1 MRPDEYIGAITRQ
14 TSVLLNSANWNW
26 WAQNAARTAGV
37 SLARSA
43 LPVFCACHS
52 YPSPDAGAPVRETL
66 RLSAAGISRIP
77 DDDAADNTRPPPG
90 LAAVPGLRTTWSCRC
105 VCNRG
110 SGFRSVPSS
119 SEARVG
125 YDPELEFGS
134 FHPRTIRSPA
144 PVDSDTDRPHQLV
157 SPEMRIVRELKGFHP
172 MRFQIMAA
180 PDVVHRRLAHSQA
193 LGQQAAT
200 PLSLPLGF

>member
-77 DDDAADNTRPPPG
+77 DDHAADHTRPPPG
-90 LAAVPGLRTTWSCRC
+90 RAAVPGPRTTWSCRC
-105 VCNRG
+105 VWNRG
-110 SGFRSVPSS
+110 SGFRRVPAS

-125 YDPELEFGS
+125 YDPELAFGS

-144 PVDSDTDRPHQLV
+144 PVDSDTDRPHPLV
-157 SPEMRIVRELKGFHP
+157 SPENEDRARAYRLS
-172 MRFQIMAA
+172 
-180 PDVVHRRLAHSQA
+180 PDAVSDYGCARRLFTVD
-193 LGQQAAT
+193 LLT
-200 PLSLPLGF
+200 PRRSANTRQLH